1 MYHNTQKTRG
11 VILHRE
17 APLSVCM
24 VSEPDTQTK
33 NRKGGSGKLAGVEVY
48 TAPAMQ
54 AHFQLAIDW
63 HSDECLL
70 EMLTVQE
77 LSSCF

>member
-24 VSEPDTQTK
+24 VSEPDTQT

-48 TAPAMQ
+48 TAPGMHAGTPS
-54 AHFQLAIDW
+54 IGY
-63 HSDECLL
+63 
-70 EMLTVQE
+70 
-77 LSSCF
+77 

>member
-1 MYHNTQKTRG
+1 MFHNTQKTRG

-17 APLSVCM
+17 APLQYAWSLN
-24 VSEPDTQTK
+24 QTLK
-33 NRKGGSGKLAGVEVY
+33 TNRKGGSGKLAGVEVY
-48 TAPAMQ
+48 TVPGMQ

-63 HSDECLL
+63 HSDVCLL
-70 EMLTVQE
+70 EMVTVQE